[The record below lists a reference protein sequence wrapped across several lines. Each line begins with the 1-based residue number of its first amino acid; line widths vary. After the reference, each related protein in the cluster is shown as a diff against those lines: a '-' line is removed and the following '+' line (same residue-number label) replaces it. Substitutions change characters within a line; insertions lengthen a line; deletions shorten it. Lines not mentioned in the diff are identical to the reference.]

1 MAGFS
6 IKLDTSEIDGF
17 AEALDQINPSALGD
31 AMVDTVNDAAERT
44 FLLARKTMLGA
55 INMNES
61 YVLRKMEFKKA
72 SKASPIAEIVAPAT
86 KRKGRSNP
94 FTNLSH
100 YNAQQRAKPVNWTNE
115 RIAKE
120 KGPKAFGKW
129 RKWTPRDGDE
139 KRGIDAG
146 EKAASLSVEVLRGQR
161 KNVAFTF
168 TLPGKTD
175 NDGNPLVFQRQPKS
189 ARIDALLGPSVFQ
202 LFRVAAGKIEDDV
215 YADLRAAVILTAE
228 KELEKV
234 LK

>member
-17 AEALDQINPSALGD
+17 AKALDQIDPSALGE
-31 AMVDTVNDAAERT
+31 AMVDTVNDAAER
-44 FLLARKTMLGA
+44 
-55 INMNES
+55 
-61 YVLRKMEFKKA
+61 
-72 SKASPIAEIVAPAT
+72 
-86 KRKGRSNP
+86 
-94 FTNLSH
+94 
-100 YNAQQRAKPVNWTNE
+100 QQRAKPVNWTNE

-120 KGPKAFGKW
+120 KGPNAFGKW
-129 RKWTPRDGDE
+129 CKWTPRDGDE

-202 LFRVAAGKIEDDV
+202 LFRVAAGKIEDGV

>member
-17 AEALDQINPSALGD
+17 AKALDQIDPSALGE

-72 SKASPIAEIVAPAT
+72 SKTSPTAEIVAPAT

-94 FTNLSH
+94 FT
-100 YNAQQRAKPVNWTNE
+100 TNE

-120 KGPKAFGKW
+120 KGPNAFGKW

-202 LFRVAAGKIEDDV
+202 LFRVAAGKIEDGV